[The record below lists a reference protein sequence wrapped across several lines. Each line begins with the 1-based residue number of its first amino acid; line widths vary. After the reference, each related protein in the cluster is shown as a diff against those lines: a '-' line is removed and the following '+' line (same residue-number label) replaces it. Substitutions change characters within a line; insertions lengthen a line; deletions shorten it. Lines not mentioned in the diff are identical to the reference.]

1 MKFTQEISIFNPKAI
16 EYAVTAL
23 STRITQTADEIR
35 LEAARTLSNYSTTIQ
50 MNSAISQKADQIT
63 SEVSQ
68 TYATQSSQT
77 AAVNSLS
84 SRITQ
89 NANSITSEVT
99 ARQNG
104 DSSLSSRITQTLK
117 SITFNITN
125 NNTNTAATLSM
136 SVTNEGGST
145 TQLTSKNINLT
156 GLVTISSLAG
166 NGTTTI
172 DGSNIKT
179 GTIDASQ
186 VTVAN
191 INASNIT
198 TGTMTGREISGGRIL
213 QTVSGAGTGG
223 YGGNA
228 NGTQASIQNGIV
240 KAGQFSISTN
250 TSGTEQIDIVPEGND
265 DAGGYNG
272 ILVKGHISTYGCLW
286 AGQYATDE
294 FRINCRGYLW
304 TKDSNIPSSDG
315 RLKKDVETISYD
327 ESAKYIFGLRP
338 VRFRWKDATKQ
349 IAHHGFIAQEAQKLV
364 SDDWGL
370 VMPGPEMS
378 PDGDPYLGI
387 AYTELI
393 ADLVTVIQNQEK
405 RITALER
412 RNHG

>member
-23 STRITQTADEIR
+23 GTRITQTAEEIR
-35 LEAARTLSNYSTTIQ
+35 LEAEQTLSNYSTTIQ

-63 SEVSQ
+63 TEVSQ

-84 SRITQ
+84 SRISQT
-89 NANSITSEVT
+89 AHTITLGVSGRAGKTSGASIT
-99 ARQNG
+99 
-104 DSSLSSRITQTLK
+104 ITLK
-117 SITFNITN
+117 DANGN
-125 NNTNTAATLSM
+125 
-136 SVTNEGGST
+136 
-145 TQLTSKNINLT
+145 
-156 GLVTISSLAG
+156 TISSGSG
-166 NGTTTI
+166 NVLIDGNVIFTSQLTDGTTTI
-172 DGSNIKT
+172 SGSNIKT
-179 GTIDASQ
+179 GTINANLVS
-186 VTVAN
+186 VTN

-198 TGTMTGREISGGRIL
+198 SGTLTGREISGGSII

-315 RLKKDVETISYD
+315 RLKKDIETISYD

-364 SDDWGL
+364 TDDWGL

-412 RNHG
+412 GNNG

>member
-1 MKFTQEISIFNPKAI
+1 MRFTQEISIFKPHAI
-16 EYAVTAL
+16 EYAVTSL
-23 STRITQTADEIR
+23 GTRITQTAEEIR
-35 LEAARTLSNYSTTIQ
+35 LEAAQTLSNYSTTIQ

-63 SEVSQ
+63 TEVSQ

-77 AAVNSLS
+77 SAVNTLRSEIS
-84 SRITQ
+84 QTAHTITLGVSGR
-89 NANSITSEVT
+89 AGKTSGASIT
-99 ARQNG
+99 
-104 DSSLSSRITQTLK
+104 ITLK
-117 SITFNITN
+117 DANGN
-125 NNTNTAATLSM
+125 
-136 SVTNEGGST
+136 
-145 TQLTSKNINLT
+145 
-156 GLVTISSLAG
+156 TISSGSG
-166 NGTTTI
+166 NVLIDGNVIFTSQLTDGTTTI
-172 DGSNIKT
+172 SGSNIKT
-179 GTIDASQ
+179 GTINANLVS
-186 VTVAN
+186 VTN

-198 TGTMTGREISGGRIL
+198 SGTLTGREISGGSII

-315 RLKKDVETISYD
+315 RLKKDIETISYD

-364 SDDWGL
+364 TDDWGL

-412 RNHG
+412 RTA